1 MFDELSRD
9 VSTPEKLVRYV
20 VSEGCA
26 DRLPGIDVDYAA
38 RVTEGV
44 THMDTVLPTWWRTD
58 HVHPID
64 VDDLDVGNGAYCVSA
79 QLSGQAGF
87 GASFLYGRDMLE
99 LTTQQY
105 LRLGFNAEAYEDM
118 AETLGLGAE
127 AAEELD
133 YDDDEAFDLLTCL
146 WKNVIR
152 VRRGE
157 PVSLRD

>member
-38 RVTEGV
+38 RMIKGI
-44 THMDTVLPTWWRTD
+44 THLDAKVPTWWRTD

-64 VDDLDVGNGAYCVSA
+64 LDILDISDGHCCVSA
-79 QLSGQAGF
+79 QLSGERDVLAF
-87 GASFLYGRDMLE
+87 VKGRAML
-99 LTTQQY
+99 LMTPQQY
-105 LRLGFNAEAYEDM
+105 TAFGFNAEVLPDLAD
-118 AETLGLGAE
+118 ALGLS
-127 AAEELD
+127 AEEAGEIE
-133 YDDDEAFDLLTCL
+133 YNDDEAFALLTCL
-146 WKNVIR
+146 WRNVIR